1 MAKGPRQRT
10 SFRRR
15 ESGETDYRRRLK
27 LLRSREMRAVVR
39 VSNTRVT
46 CQLVDWKSDG
56 DRVILSC
63 TGSDLVKRHGWP
75 EDMSQKSVPAS
86 YLTGYALGKAA
97 VTAGHD
103 SAVLDIG
110 LSASTSGSRVLQPS
124 KEWSMRV
131 WKFHMVMRYSP
142 LMSESK
148 ETISMIKSQRVLN
161 PLARK

>member
-39 VSNTRVT
+39 VSNTRIT

-110 LSASTSGSRVLQPS
+110 LSASTSGSRVFAALKGMVDAGMEIPHGDEIFPS
-124 KEWSMRV
+124 DERIEGKPYR
-131 WKFHMVMRYSP
+131 
-142 LMSESK
+142 
-148 ETISMIKSQRVLN
+148 
-161 PLARK
+161 